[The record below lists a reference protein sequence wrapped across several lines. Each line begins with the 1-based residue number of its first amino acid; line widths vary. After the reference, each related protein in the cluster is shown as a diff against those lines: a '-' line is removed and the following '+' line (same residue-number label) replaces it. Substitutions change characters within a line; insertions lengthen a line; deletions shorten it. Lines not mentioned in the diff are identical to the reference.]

1 MNDWHILVVEDEA
14 LVAVEISHILREEG
28 FQVVGPTA
36 RVEEALHLLND
47 VGCDAAVL
55 DIQLGRETSE
65 LIASVLTARDTP
77 FVAVSGYSRD
87 QCPRGFENVALLTKP
102 LRSELLVEHVK
113 RCIDGRAGGSKAGSA
128 QPRS

>member
-1 MNDWHILVVEDEA
+1 G
-14 LVAVEISHILREEG
+14 EG
-28 FQVVGPTA
+28 FQVVGPTG

-65 LIASVLTARDTP
+65 LIASVLVARDTP

-113 RCIDGRAGGSKAGSA
+113 RCIEGRTAGSNA
-128 QPRS
+128 RSAPT